1 MLVPAPPGHLDQNT
15 STSSTHLGKALA
27 ARSILKQ
34 PKRPMPVS
42 QSVSS
47 TAVSSPKVGFATNLT
62 SVAPAPIPIADPG
75 HGHRKRSSGSDLLA
89 AASSPMKRSIS
100 TPTMASVSMISE
112 DQLAEYERQ
121 RQGQIMMTSYIS
133 SAIRQKKDGNPIP
146 FEELIAQLTVTKPAP
161 LTPAKQLQ
169 WVQALSQ
176 CISLVDKSCTALIDA
191 MLQIDWT
198 IQEDTFVQHYIA
210 FLGNV
215 VSAHAFYVVP
225 VQDMLVKKLTTRYK
239 SAAEHA
245 STIFKD
251 RQHERVHQA
260 LKYILDLIPTGPTSL
275 FPLLAS
281 EFPHKR
287 ESINGHI
294 TYAKNIL
301 KVLEYAPVLRTQVLG
316 VIIDRIIQIDVEIQ
330 VELEELED
338 SDTEVVYDFD
348 LDDGEEEESDDDSD
362 SDEDSDSGADS
373 DEAHVAVL
381 NIKAMTHKLDG
392 MLFLVFTYLQGYV
405 LDCQNVALSDPQ
417 AQPPVEI
424 QEMFS
429 VLLNIF
435 MKTILH
441 TFKSRHTQFLLFY
454 YISPSAFFSDYFLGT
469 LGQQILDNSQ
479 PQVLRIAA
487 AAYMSSFVARAKYL
501 DVRQV
506 GMVVSMLGGFALDI
520 VEQVDT
526 GSNVVPDAERYAV
539 FYAVVQA
546 LMYIFCF
553 RWRVLVLGES
563 KAESNKDDF
572 DSAGMIVG
580 SMDGASGSSRGSA
593 PTRKWHSGLD
603 SLQRILTSRLNP
615 LKMCSDNVVK
625 QFARLSHSLNFMYI
639 YPILEQNKKTFIPR
653 SYGSSAMNNGVDN
666 GGVSSSGQ
674 QNGGALPHEL
684 DTFFP
689 FDPYRLRQ
697 SAPFMKGIYQEW
709 ESEEDEE
716 DEDED
721 EEDYDEYGE
730 DEDGEEMHEDD
741 EELSHLGR
749 HNAQQQDDDDDLE
762 MNKSI
767 MAMSI
772 SPSPAHFLVQ
782 GMTVT
787 QRRG

>member
-1 MLVPAPPGHLDQNT
+1 MLVPAPPGHLDHTLHNNT
-15 STSSTHLGKALA
+15 NTT
-27 ARSILKQ
+27 RSILKQ
-34 PKRPMPVS
+34 PKQTVRPMPVS
-42 QSVSS
+42 QSVSL

-62 SVAPAPIPIADPG
+62 SVAPTPTPDPAS
-75 HGHRKRSSGSDLLA
+75 GHRKRSSGSGLLA
-89 AASSPMKRSIS
+89 AASTAMKRSIS
-100 TPTMASVSMISE
+100 TPTMASVSMVSE
-112 DQLAEYERQ
+112 DQLAEFERQ

-133 SAIRQKKDGNPIP
+133 SAIRQKKEGNPIP

-169 WVQALSQ
+169 WIQALSQ

-198 IQEDTFVQHYIA
+198 IQEDMFVQHYIA

-245 STIFKD
+245 SVIAKD

-348 LDDGEEEESDDDSD
+348 LDDGEEDESDDDSD
-362 SDEDSDSGADS
+362 EDSDSDSGADS

-405 LDCQNVALSDPQ
+405 LDCQNVALADPQ
-417 AQPPVEI
+417 AQPPVQI

-469 LGQQILDNSQ
+469 LGQQILDNAQ

-563 KAESNKDDF
+563 KSESHKDDF

-580 SMDGASGSSRGSA
+580 SMDGASGSGRGSG
-593 PTRKWHSGLD
+593 PIRKWHTGLD

-639 YPILEQNKKTFIPR
+639 YPILEQNKKMFIPR
-653 SYGSSAMNNGVDN
+653 SYGSSTMNSGGVDN
-666 GGVSSSGQ
+666 SGVSSNGQ
-674 QNGGALPHEL
+674 ANGGALPHEL

-709 ESEEDEE
+709 ENEEEDE

-730 DEDGEEMHEDD
+730 DEDGEGMHEDD

-749 HNAQQQDDDDDLE
+749 HNAQQQQQEEDDEDLL

>member
-1 MLVPAPPGHLDQNT
+1 
-15 STSSTHLGKALA
+15 
-27 ARSILKQ
+27 
-34 PKRPMPVS
+34 MPVS

-47 TAVSSPKVGFATNLT
+47 TAVSSPKVGFATNLAA
-62 SVAPAPIPIADPG
+62 VAPAPIPVADPS

-100 TPTMASVSMISE
+100 TPAMASVSLISE
-112 DQLAEYERQ
+112 DQLAEFERQ

-133 SAIRQKKDGNPIP
+133 SAIRQKKEGNPIP

-169 WVQALSQ
+169 WIQALSQ

-198 IQEDTFVQHYIA
+198 IQEDVFVQHYIA

-245 STIFKD
+245 STIAKD

-348 LDDGEEEESDDDSD
+348 LDDGEEDESDDDSD
-362 SDEDSDSGADS
+362 EDSDSDSGADS

-417 AQPPVEI
+417 AQPPVQI

-580 SMDGASGSSRGSA
+580 SMDGTSGSSRGSA
-593 PTRKWHSGLD
+593 PIRKWHAGLD

-653 SYGSSAMNNGVDN
+653 SYGSSAMNSGGVDH
-666 GGVSSSGQ
+666 GGVSSNGQ
-674 QNGGALPHEL
+674 PNGGALPHEL

-709 ESEEDEE
+709 ENEEDEE

-721 EEDYDEYGE
+721 EDDYDEYGE
-730 DEDGEEMHEDD
+730 DEEDGEEMHEDD

-749 HNAQQQDDDDDLE
+749 HRAQQHHQHQQDDDEDLL

-787 QRRG
+787 TQRRG